1 MKKNKKS
8 INVKNIL
15 MKILLCMLYLFVI
28 GVLIYSAYSIFK
40 DEDKIVSWKDVE
52 KTSQYAYIEITQM
65 SEAFAQIDNKQIH
78 FVMEKESTGAW
89 HTYLIAINKDD
100 YNKYKDIIDFTYERT
115 KESPK
120 TIKAYGYPRKIPTS
134 VKKLAIKN
142 ITKFVPIE
150 NQVVINEK
158 NFDEYLTNTY
168 LDTTMEKTHPFNY
181 YVLILLIMSFIIFI
195 VIIYTIV
202 EKDKSLSRKTKNM
215 SQKKTTKSLKTK
227 KATNKKEENI
237 NKNSSDTNKKANIEK
252 TNSKR
257 KANNDVTSTDSKVKA
272 NDTKKE
278 KKIEKSS
285 DDNSDKKSKNEDIE
299 VI

>member
-8 INVKNIL
+8 INIKNIST
-15 MKILLCMLYLFVI
+15 KILLCILYLFVI
-28 GVLIYSAYSIFK
+28 GVLVYSAYSIFK

-65 SEAFAQIDNKQIH
+65 SEAFAQINNKQIH

-115 KESPK
+115 KKSPK

-134 VKKLAIKN
+134 IKKLAIKN
-142 ITKFVPIE
+142 IRNFVPIE

-158 NFDEYLTNTY
+158 NFDKYLTNTY
-168 LDTTMEKTHPFNY
+168 LDTTIEKTHTFNY

-202 EKDKSLSRKTKNM
+202 EKDKSLS
-215 SQKKTTKSLKTK
+215 KKKATKSLKTK
-227 KATNKKEENI
+227 KITNKKEENI
-237 NKNSSDTNKKANIEK
+237 NKNIIDTNKK
-252 TNSKR
+252 TNL
-257 KANNDVTSTDSKVKA
+257 
-272 NDTKKE
+272 E
-278 KKIEKSS
+278 
-285 DDNSDKKSKNEDIE
+285 
-299 VI
+299 

>member
-8 INVKNIL
+8 INIKNIST
-15 MKILLCMLYLFVI
+15 KILLCILYLFVI
-28 GVLIYSAYSIFK
+28 GVLVYSAYSIFK

-52 KTSQYAYIEITQM
+52 TTSQYAYIEITQM

-115 KESPK
+115 KKSPK

-134 VKKLAIKN
+134 IKKLAIKN
-142 ITKFVPIE
+142 ITNFVPIE

-158 NFDEYLTNTY
+158 NFDKYLTNTY
-168 LDTTMEKTHPFNY
+168 LDTTVEKTHTFNY

-202 EKDKSLSRKTKNM
+202 EKDKSLSK
-215 SQKKTTKSLKTK
+215 KKTTKSLKTK
-227 KATNKKEENI
+227 KITNKKEENI
-237 NKNSSDTNKKANIEK
+237 NKNISDTNKKNNLEK

-257 KANNDVTSTDSKVKA
+257 KANNDVTSTDSKVKS

-285 DDNSDKKSKNEDIE
+285 DNNSDKKSKNEDIE

>member
-8 INVKNIL
+8 INIKNIST
-15 MKILLCMLYLFVI
+15 KILLCILYLFVI
-28 GVLIYSAYSIFK
+28 GVLVYSAYSIFK

-65 SEAFAQIDNKQIH
+65 SEAFAQINNKQIH

-89 HTYLIAINKDD
+89 HTYLIAINKGD

-115 KESPK
+115 KKSPK

-134 VKKLAIKN
+134 IKKLAIKN
-142 ITKFVPIE
+142 ITNFVPIE

-158 NFDEYLTNTY
+158 NFDKYLTNTY
-168 LDTTMEKTHPFNY
+168 LDTTIEKTHTFNY

-202 EKDKSLSRKTKNM
+202 EKDKSLS
-215 SQKKTTKSLKTK
+215 KKKATKSLKTK
-227 KATNKKEENI
+227 KITNKKEENI
-237 NKNSSDTNKKANIEK
+237 NKNISDTNKKTNLEK